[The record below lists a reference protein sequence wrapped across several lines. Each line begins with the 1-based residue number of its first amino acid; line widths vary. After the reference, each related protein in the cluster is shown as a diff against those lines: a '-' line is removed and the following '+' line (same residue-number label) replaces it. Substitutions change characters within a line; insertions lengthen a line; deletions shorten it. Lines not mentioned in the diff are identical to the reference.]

1 MPKVVFD
8 ANVLVSG
15 IVYAGRS
22 KLLID
27 AVLEGKITLIISM
40 QIIQEFK
47 RIIARDKFKLSKN
60 QQYTLMNFVLRISN
74 IVRVKSRFKV
84 VRQDPSDDIILS
96 TACDGEVDY
105 IVSGDEHRLSL
116 KEFKGIRIVTVS
128 EMLQLMKR

>member
-27 AVLEGKITLIISM
+27 AVLEGKITLIISL